1 MSDKM
6 SKEEYQVDEDTKIG
20 HSESFNG
27 TTTRMEQVDP
37 HREHGC

>member
-27 TTTRMEQVDP
+27 KTTRMEHADL
-37 HREHGC
+37 HREHSC